1 MGVFRSQSPRAEFP
15 AYPPDILCPYPGFSS
30 SEDFNFQSF
39 SPPVYAFLFTD
50 FTLFC
55 KQTFVNEAQ
64 NILKVIF
71 YSKGSFAS
79 SSTFTKPSLSFFG
92 WIRFQERW
100 IPSPPGTDA
109 SRVSPSRRSHCP
121 SDPQSPLT
129 AISVPFP
136 PDERPPDK

>member
-1 MGVFRSQSPRAEFP
+1 MQSRNTQSIDHQVCAMGVFRSQSPRAEFP

-64 NILKVIF
+64 NI
-71 YSKGSFAS
+71 
-79 SSTFTKPSLSFFG
+79 
-92 WIRFQERW
+92 
-100 IPSPPGTDA
+100 
-109 SRVSPSRRSHCP
+109 
-121 SDPQSPLT
+121 
-129 AISVPFP
+129 
-136 PDERPPDK
+136 